1 MLTLF
6 AFLGLISV
14 LVTIHEFGH
23 YWVARRCG
31 VKVLRFALGFG
42 KPIWLRRFG
51 QDQTEFAICILPL
64 GGYVRMLDEREAPVE
79 PNEVHRAFN
88 RRPVWMRMLVVLAGP
103 FANFLLAILIYSGM
117 LLVGMAD
124 FQPRL
129 GSVLPSTPAAQAGFQ
144 GGDRI
149 LTMNG
154 TDILSWED
162 FRLRLFGAALGDER
176 VELEVLTTGGTH
188 ATRVLD
194 FSARQEKIDVALVD
208 RLGLIPE
215 FRSTVVGKEPKGAAL
230 KAGLKEGDRILSIDG
245 LPVADGGVLI
255 DRIQHAAGQ
264 LITLEV
270 RRQGQVLTLQATPD
284 TVQENGQRIGKLG
297 VSLGWDAEATRK
309 QAMVLQLGPWQALQH
324 AMVRTRITA
333 SLSLQMLGKM
343 LTGRVGVENL
353 GGPGSVAKV
362 SGEAAAI
369 GWVPYLLTIAFVSI
383 GLGVLNLLPVPMLD
397 GGHFMYY
404 VAELI
409 KGSPVSVRA
418 QEIGQYVG
426 VAVLLMLM
434 SIALYNDVQ
443 RLFLHA

>member
-1 MLTLF
+1 MLTLI

-51 QDQTEFAICILPL
+51 RDQTEFAICMLPL

-79 PNEVHRAFN
+79 PHEVHRAFN

-129 GSVLPSTPAAQAGFQ
+129 GSVLAATPAGQAGFQ
-144 GGDRI
+144 SGDRI
-149 LTMNG
+149 LAMNG
-154 TDILSWED
+154 TEILSWED
-162 FRLRLFGAALGDER
+162 FRLRLFGSALADDR
-176 VELEVLTTGGTH
+176 VELDVLTQSGAH
-188 ATRVLD
+188 ASRVLD
-194 FSARQEKIDVALVD
+194 FSDGQAKIDVGLVD
-208 RLGLIPE
+208 RLGFMPE
-215 FRSTVVGKEPKGAAL
+215 FRTTVVGKAPTGAAL
-230 KAGLKEGDRILSIDG
+230 KAGLKEGDRILAINGDAM
-245 LPVADGGVLI
+245 LEGGALI
-255 DRIQHAAGQ
+255 SRIQRSAGVPLVLRVQ
-264 LITLEV
+264 
-270 RRQGQVLTLQATPD
+270 RQGQVLALQATPD
-284 TVQENGQRIGKLG
+284 GVEQQGRKIGKLG
-297 VSLGWDAEATRK
+297 VELGWDTAATRQ

-324 AMVRTRITA
+324 AVVRTSITA
-333 SLSLQMLGKM
+333 GLSLQMLGKM